1 MRAMR
6 LLLPLL
12 LCATLTL
19 AVACGGDDDDNG
31 APTFAPNATPTTDV
45 IEWMRATCER
55 DSSFLSN
62 QSAIPGYEQDT
73 SQLPIE
79 QRRER
84 VETVWPA
91 QLALYDAY
99 LDSVDA
105 VTPPERV
112 DEIHAAIRAR
122 IESMRSEVQRSL
134 DDIDE
139 IFASQDSLQTN
150 NARLM
155 AAEQTGNDRVNALFD
170 EQPAL
175 SDAFFSLP
183 ECQ

>member
-1 MRAMR
+1 MRG
-6 LLLPLL
+6 LFPLL
-12 LCATLTL
+12 LCATLAL
-19 AVACGGDDDDNG
+19 AVACGGDDDEG
-31 APTFAPNATPTTDV
+31 APTVSPDATPATDV

-55 DSSFLSN
+55 DNSFDSN
-62 QSAIPGYEQDT
+62 QSAIPGYQQDT

-99 LDSVDA
+99 LESMDA
-105 VTPPERV
+105 VTPPDRV
-112 DEIHAAIRAR
+112 AELHAAIRAR
-122 IESMRSEVQRSL
+122 TEAMQAEVQRSL
-134 DDIDE
+134 DNIDA
-139 IFASQDSLQTN
+139 IFASQESLQEN

-155 AAEQTGNDRVNALFD
+155 AAEQTGNDRINALFNA
-170 EQPAL
+170 QPAL
-175 SDAFFSLP
+175 ADAFTSLP